1 MTSVTYRTRLCQ
13 SILWVSGFVAAQPG
27 DWRSRLQASRSACA
41 DCLESPESNFVSPGT
56 VSNRWLNG
64 HLASLLR
71 VAEKLANDGNTTSSK
86 AAHNHIT

>member
-1 MTSVTYRTRLCQ
+1 MSKHLVTFRFRHCSAWRLEATPA
-13 SILWVSGFVAAQPG
+13 GFQV
-27 DWRSRLQASRSACA
+27 RLRG
-41 DCLESPESNFVSPGT
+41 LPESPEGNFVSPGT

-86 AAHNHIT
+86 AARNHIT